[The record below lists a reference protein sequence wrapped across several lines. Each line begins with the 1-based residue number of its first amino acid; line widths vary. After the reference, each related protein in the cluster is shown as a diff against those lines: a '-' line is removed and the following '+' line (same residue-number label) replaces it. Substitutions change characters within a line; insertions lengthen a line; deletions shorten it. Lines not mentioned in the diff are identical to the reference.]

1 MGIEHIL
8 SVVAQK
14 ALGARGSRSNQ
25 QEITMTTS
33 LQKVQSKRS
42 IVLEKVK
49 VEGKVDE
56 GKDVIVRRETTTLKW
71 KGFESQMV
79 IWTKIYERI

>member
-1 MGIEHIL
+1 
-8 SVVAQK
+8 
-14 ALGARGSRSNQ
+14 
-25 QEITMTTS
+25 MTTS

-42 IVLEKVK
+42 IVLEKIK

-56 GKDVIVRRETTTLKW
+56 RKDVMVRCETTTLKW

-79 IWTKIYERI
+79 IWAKIYERI

>member
-1 MGIEHIL
+1 
-8 SVVAQK
+8 
-14 ALGARGSRSNQ
+14 
-25 QEITMTTS
+25 MTTS

-42 IVLEKVK
+42 IVLEKIK

-56 GKDVIVRRETTTLKW
+56 GKDVMVRWETTTLKW

>member
-1 MGIEHIL
+1 
-8 SVVAQK
+8 
-14 ALGARGSRSNQ
+14 
-25 QEITMTTS
+25 MTTS

-42 IVLEKVK
+42 NVLEKVK

-56 GKDVIVRRETTTLKW
+56 GKDVIVRCETTTLKW